1 MIYLCIYNPLPNH
14 FSKAGSS
21 WEGGIAN
28 VYHDPCQDW
37 MDLINMKLT
46 SPNYPEP
53 YDVLEYCKWTIT
65 APPGHLV
72 TLSFEIINVSRN
84 RRNMFSR
91 IKLSMERHGR
101 MTTNLTIFDI

>member
-1 MIYLCIYNPLPNH
+1 MFIQYSGPGRAIVRFYAIHKKCFNSHDIPLPNH

-53 YDVLEYCKWTIT
+53 YDPLEYCKWTIT

-72 TLSFEIINVSRN
+72 TLNFETINVS
-84 RRNMFSR
+84 NMSSK
-91 IKLSMERHGR
+91 I
-101 MTTNLTIFDI
+101 